1 MPTSERREVA
11 GGVDQLV
18 AEACRTLARLPGP
31 EARAARL
38 GGSRREALRR
48 LDMSDHETGE
58 RHRTR
63 REQVGQPAEAG
74 VQAIDKATQ
83 SAILI
88 AERRSEAA
96 KPRGGAGS
104 QDRLLEPACKPA
116 EGSRV
121 EPAGGE
127 RMLQGGEQ
135 WHRGEAALGKLED
148 EAQEGAGGRAVQ
160 GHASRVVDLDAP
172 APQFGRNPAR
182 ELAVGGDECGC
193 RARRLELVA
202 QQQ

>member
-1 MPTSERREVA
+1 MAAKGRADDDAGGERCESRRVMPTGERREVA

-31 EARAARL
+31 EARAAGL
-38 GGSRREALRR
+38 GGTRCEALRR

-58 RHRTR
+58 RHGAR

-83 SAILI
+83 SGIRI
-88 AERRSEAA
+88 AERRFAA
-96 KPRGGAGS
+96 GKARGGPGPE
-104 QDRLLEPACKPA
+104 DRPLEPARQPA

-127 RMLQGGEQ
+127 RML
-135 WHRGEAALGKLED
+135 
-148 EAQEGAGGRAVQ
+148 
-160 GHASRVVDLDAP
+160 
-172 APQFGRNPAR
+172 
-182 ELAVGGDECGC
+182 
-193 RARRLELVA
+193 
-202 QQQ
+202 